1 MSRQLLDLENVLQQL
16 IDEHRKLL
24 AQVDRQ
30 YDAVRFYK
38 PKEMKDIAELQE
50 ATRLRVIKL
59 DGQRRLLTQQLARL
73 YKVEG
78 DLTISK
84 LMEMFPARAANLGK
98 LRTELRSLM
107 QQIKTKTHIAGRVAA
122 SVLGH
127 LNTVVR
133 LLANAVERA
142 GVYTKHGVPKVSARI
157 GAMEAVG

>member
-1 MSRQLLDLENVLQQL
+1 MSRQVLDLESVLQQL

-38 PKEMKDIAELQE
+38 PREMVDIAALQD
-50 ATRLRVIKL
+50 ATRLRVLKL
-59 DGQRRLLTQQLARL
+59 DLQRRSLIQQLVKL
-73 YKVEG
+73 YKIEG
-78 DLTISK
+78 ELTISK
-84 LMEMFPARAANLGK
+84 IMEMFPARAATLA
-98 LRTELRSLM
+98 RQRDELRSLM
-107 QQIKTKTHIAGRVAA
+107 QQIKTRTYIAGRVAA

-127 LNTVVR
+127 LNTIVR
-133 LLANAVERA
+133 LLAGAVERA

>member
-1 MSRQLLDLENVLQQL
+1 MSRQVLELEAVLQQL

-38 PKEMKDIAELQE
+38 PKEMKDIATLQE
-50 ATRLRVIKL
+50 ATRLRVLKL
-59 DGQRRLLTQQLARL
+59 DGQRRLLTQQLVKL

-78 DLTISK
+78 ELTISK
-84 LMEMFPARAANLGK
+84 LMQMFPARSANLQK
-98 LRTELRSLM
+98 QRDELRSLM
-107 QQIKTKTHIAGRVAA
+107 QQIKTKTHIAGRVAQ

-127 LNTVVR
+127 LNTIVR
-133 LLANAVERA
+133 LLAGAVERA
-142 GVYTKHGVPKVSARI
+142 GVYTKHGVPRVSARI

>member
-1 MSRQLLDLENVLQQL
+1 MSRQLLDLEVVLQQL

-24 AQVDRQ
+24 AQVEQQ

-38 PKEMKDIAELQE
+38 PKEMKDIAVLQE
-50 ATRLRVIKL
+50 STRLRVLKL
-59 DGQRRLLTQQLARL
+59 DGQRRLLTQQLAKL

-78 DLTISK
+78 DLTITK
-84 LMEMFPARAANLGK
+84 LMEMFPARAANLNK

-107 QQIKTKTHIAGRVAA
+107 MQIKTKTHIAGRVAV

-127 LNTVVR
+127 LNTIVR
-133 LLANAVERA
+133 LLAGAVERA
-142 GVYTKHGVPKVSARI
+142 GVYTKYGVPKVSARI